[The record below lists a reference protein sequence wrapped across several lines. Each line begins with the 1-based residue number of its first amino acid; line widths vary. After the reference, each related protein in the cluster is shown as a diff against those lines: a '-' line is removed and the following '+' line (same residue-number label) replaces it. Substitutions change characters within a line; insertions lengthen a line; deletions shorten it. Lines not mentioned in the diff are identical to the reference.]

1 MATKR
6 IKFIKP
12 WMMVPAGAERDFEA
26 PIADLLIKNG
36 RAKEVQALA
45 PTPAVAPV
53 SKRALRKALKKAS
66 NANR

>member
-12 WMMVPAGAERDFEA
+12 WMMVPAGAERDFDA

-36 RAKEVQALA
+36 RAKEVQ
-45 PTPAVAPV
+45 TPAPQQVLTKAQQ
-53 SKRALRKALKKAS
+53 KRIRKQLR